1 MRVTVLIDA
10 RSPMAFAKVFSIAL
24 VERIL
29 RQLHELRQKTAIV
42 ILPAHT
48 TPASFLRREFYQR
61 YPMTI
66 TWLHD
71 PETADVLREITAEA
85 KWVVLL
91 EGDGLYDERIVKV
104 LCQST
109 AAICISNAQ
118 AVNPP
123 LAACVDPHSLGT
135 YSVNDWQH
143 WVQTAV
149 DKGLIETRSVH
160 QMDSYLLSLRR
171 DVIPQLQRVSTPE
184 AIRDIENAMYHDT
197 FKGVME
203 LVGAYGYRLPVRGLT
218 RFFARTL
225 TPNMLTALSVVC
237 KFAAIPFFAL
247 GWLWTGFFWHG
258 VLLFWTP
265 RRQAGPHDRALQ
277 SASGRIDKNTT
288 LPAYLGWYLALGW
301 HVSGGNVFTPPGWAG
316 IALATFALFDKLSM
330 MYFVRTFGRSLL
342 DYAPVD
348 RQIHLFNARKNLLV
362 VLMIGLLLEHT
373 VAGLLPDNCL
383 DGTNVPRTPAQSAL
397 GELCE
402 KSRGLSM
409 TFRL

>member
-24 VERIL
+24 VERML
-29 RQLHELRQKTAIV
+29 RQLHELGQKTAIV
-42 ILPAHT
+42 MLPAHI
-48 TPASFLRREFYQR
+48 TPASFLRREFHQR

-66 TWLHD
+66 TWMNN
-71 PETADVLREITAEA
+71 PETAEVIREITEEV

-91 EGDGLYDERIVKV
+91 EGDGLYDERIVKT
-104 LCQST
+104 LCQSP
-109 AAICISNAQ
+109 AALCIINAQ

-123 LAACVDPHSLGT
+123 LAACVDPHSFGT
-135 YSVNDWQH
+135 YSVNDWRN
-143 WVQTAV
+143 WVQAAV

-160 QMDSYLLSLRR
+160 QMHSYLLSLRR
-171 DVIPQLQRVSTPE
+171 DVTPQLQRVATQE

-197 FKGVME
+197 FKGAME

-218 RFFARTL
+218 RFFARTSV

-247 GWLWTGFFWHG
+247 GWLWTG
-258 VLLFWTP
+258 LLLAWAFVILDSVDGKLARMTV
-265 RRQAGPHDRALQ
+265 RYSQRA
-277 SASGRIDKNTT
+277 GRIDQGTT

-330 MYFVRTFGRSLL
+330 MYFVRKFGRSLL
-342 DYAPVD
+342 DYEPVD

-362 VLMIGLLLEHT
+362 VLMIGLLLEQT
-373 VAGLLPDNCL
+373 LPVLYMITFWMGLTFLVHLLRVLWVSYAKRAVLSPQPD
-383 DGTNVPRTPAQSAL
+383 
-397 GELCE
+397 
-402 KSRGLSM
+402 
-409 TFRL
+409 

>member
-29 RQLHELRQKTAIV
+29 RQLHELGQKTAIV

-48 TPASFLRREFYQR
+48 PPASFLRHEFYQR

-66 TWLHD
+66 TWLND
-71 PETADVLREITAEA
+71 PETADVIREITAEA

-91 EGDGLYDERIVKV
+91 EGDGLYDERIVKA

-109 AAICISNAQ
+109 AALCISNAQ
-118 AVNPP
+118 AVHPP
-123 LAACVDPHSLGT
+123 LAACVDPHSVGT

-160 QMDSYLLSLRR
+160 HMDSYLPSLRR

-218 RFFARTL
+218 RFFARTSV

-247 GWLWTGFFWHG
+247 GWLWTG
-258 VLLFWTP
+258 LLLAWGFVILDSVDGKLARMTVRYS
-265 RRQAGPHDRALQ
+265 RRA
-277 SASGRIDKNTT
+277 GRIDKGTT

-316 IALATFALFDKLSM
+316 IALAAFALFDKLSM

-342 DYAPVD
+342 DYEPVD

-362 VLMIGLLLEHT
+362 VLMIGLLLEQT
-373 VAGLLPDNCL
+373 LPAFYLITFWMGL
-383 DGTNVPRTPAQSAL
+383 
-397 GELCE
+397 
-402 KSRGLSM
+402 
-409 TFRL
+409 TFLAHLLRVLWVSYAKRAEVSP

>member
-29 RQLHELRQKTAIV
+29 RQLHELGQKTAIV
-42 ILPAHT
+42 MLPVHT

-71 PETADVLREITAEA
+71 PETTDVIREITAEV

-91 EGDGLYDERIVKV
+91 EGDGLYDERIVKA
-104 LCQST
+104 LCQSP
-109 AAICISNAQ
+109 AALWISDAQ
-118 AVNPP
+118 AINPP
-123 LAACVDPHSLGT
+123 LAACVDPHSFGT
-135 YSVNDWQH
+135 YSVNDWRN

-149 DKGLIETRSVH
+149 DQGLIETRSVH
-160 QMDSYLLSLRR
+160 HMDSYLLSLRR
-171 DVIPQLQRVSTPE
+171 DVTPQLQRVATQE

-197 FKGVME
+197 FKGAME

-218 RFFARTL
+218 RFFARTSV

-247 GWLWTGFFWHG
+247 GWLWTG
-258 VLLFWTP
+258 LLLAWAFVILDSVDGKLARMTV
-265 RRQAGPHDRALQ
+265 RYSRLA
-277 SASGRIDKNTT
+277 GRIDQGTT

-301 HVSGGNVFTPPGWAG
+301 HVSGGNIFTPPGWAG
-316 IALATFALFDKLSM
+316 IALAAFALFDKLSM
-330 MYFVRTFGRSLL
+330 MYFVRMFGRSLL
-342 DYAPVD
+342 DYEPVD

-362 VLMIGLLLEHT
+362 VLMIGLLFEQTLPVFYMIT
-373 VAGLLPDNCL
+373 FWMGL
-383 DGTNVPRTPAQSAL
+383 
-397 GELCE
+397 
-402 KSRGLSM
+402 
-409 TFRL
+409 TFLAHLLRVLWVSYAKRAAVFP

>member
-10 RSPMAFAKVFSIAL
+10 RAPMAFAKVFSIAL

-29 RQLHELRQKTAIV
+29 RQLHELGQQTAIV

-48 TPASFLRREFYQR
+48 TPASFLRREFSQR

-66 TWLHD
+66 TWLND
-71 PETADVLREITAEA
+71 PETAEVIREITAAA
-85 KWVVLL
+85 KWVVLF

-109 AAICISNAQ
+109 AALCISNAQ

-123 LAACVDPHSLGT
+123 LAACVDPHSFGT
-135 YSVNDWQH
+135 YSVNDWQN

-160 QMDSYLLSLRR
+160 HMASYLLSLRR
-171 DVIPQLQRVSTPE
+171 DVTPQLQRVSTPE

-203 LVGAYGYRLPVRGLT
+203 LVGAYGYRLPVRGFT
-218 RFFARTL
+218 RFFARTSV

-247 GWLWTGFFWHG
+247 GWLWTGLLLAWGF
-258 VLLFWTP
+258 VLLDSVDGKLARMTVRYS
-265 RRQAGPHDRALQ
+265 RRA
-277 SASGRIDKNTT
+277 GRIDKNTT

-373 VAGLLPDNCL
+373 VLAFYLITVWMGL
-383 DGTNVPRTPAQSAL
+383 
-397 GELCE
+397 
-402 KSRGLSM
+402 
-409 TFRL
+409 TFLAHLLRVLWVSYAKRAAVSP